1 MDFLVTF
8 ERLVFYQGN
17 NNMKKLKEFRKL
29 KSGEDSAGSSNVRP
43 AGPILPV
50 LFVAASFPVCM
61 GQVNAETS
69 FERLS
74 SLLAGT
80 PQGGWVKAS
89 TNLFSDAWATGADA
103 APGPTSAVVRAW
115 SSFAWDSTRGDLLL
129 WGGGHGNYVGNEM
142 YVWDGATGSWG
153 RGSLASRIDSKG
165 FIVDNAAPQSAH
177 TYDNNVYLPAN
188 DMFLTF
194 GGAAAPGGGA
204 FLQTDGTNVS
214 VAGPF
219 MWDPR
224 KADPNKVGGTTG
236 SGWNTTHI
244 AQGGN
249 MWLDRHVSTATHID
263 GTTAYR
269 MENGKDVVYVT
280 ADMAASGFPSL
291 YRYTA
296 GDVRS
301 GGQDTWERVG
311 RSWNTVGYQGS
322 GTIDTDHNLYIR
334 TASPRPSYASDL
346 TIWDLDNANP
356 DHNWDI
362 GINLVKADGSDF
374 VMTPY
379 FGIDYDSANNSI
391 VLWDGRDGGGTVWS
405 ANVLTDADGNI
416 GSHTTWVVH
425 EIESATGD
433 HPLGN
438 HETGVLGKW
447 KYDPA
452 LGAFIALDEATKTAD
467 GKWDAAVWLYKPVA
481 GPVPEPQA
489 YALLLAGLGLI
500 GWAVRGRRAG

>member
-1 MDFLVTF
+1 
-8 ERLVFYQGN
+8 
-17 NNMKKLKEFRKL
+17 MKKLRVFNKKP
-29 KSGEDSAGSSNVRP
+29 KPGKGSGGLNNVRP
-43 AGPILPV
+43 TGLILPFLLV
-50 LFVAASFPVCM
+50 GASFPAFV
-61 GQVNAETS
+61 GQASAETS

-142 YVWDGATGSWG
+142 YVWDGATGNWD

-177 TYDNNVYLPAN
+177 TYDNNVYLPVN

-204 FLQTDGTNVS
+204 FLQTDGVNVS
-214 VAGPF
+214 AAGPF

-224 KADPNKVGGTTG
+224 KADPNMVGGTTG
-236 SGWNTTHI
+236 SGWNTTNI
-244 AQGGN
+244 AEGGN
-249 MWLDRHVSTATHID
+249 MWLDRHGQWAAAHVE
-263 GTTAYR
+263 GTTANR
-269 MENGKDVVYVT
+269 VENGRDVVYVT
-280 ADMAASGFPSL
+280 ADTAASGFPSL
-291 YRYTA
+291 YRYTV
-296 GDVRS
+296 GDVRN
-301 GGQDTWERVG
+301 GGQDTWERIG

-322 GTIDTDHNLYIR
+322 GTLDTDHNLYIR
-334 TASPRPSYASDL
+334 TASPRPSYMSDL

-374 VMTPY
+374 VMTSY

-425 EIESATGD
+425 EIESATAD

-438 HETGVLGKW
+438 HEAGVLGKW
-447 KYDPA
+447 KYDPT
-452 LGAFIALDEATKTAD
+452 LGAFIALDEAAKTAD
-467 GKWDAAVWLYKPVA
+467 GKWDASVWLYKPVA
-481 GPVPEPQA
+481 GHVPEPQA

-500 GWAVRGRRAG
+500 GWAVRSRRPG